1 MSIREAAVRQ
11 WGRRISS
18 MKKFIMLLH
27 DAGFPADISPDQ
39 IQAIIQRYVKWRQ
52 TIQQNGRKVE
62 GHKLTD
68 GQGKVM
74 RGGTG
79 STKVTDG
86 PYAEAREVIGGLF
99 IVEAD
104 SYEEVVELSK
114 DCPHLDFG
122 SIEIREVDPT

>member
-1 MSIREAAVRQ
+1 MP
-11 WGRRISS
+11 
-18 MKKFIMLLH
+18 KFIMLLH

-39 IQAIIQRYVKWRQ
+39 IQAIIQRYVAWRQ
-52 TIQQNGRKVE
+52 KIQQNGRKVE

-68 GQGKVM
+68 GHGRVM
-74 RGGTG
+74 RGAAG
-79 STKVTDG
+79 STNVTDG

-99 IVEAD
+99 IVDAN
-104 SYEEVVELSK
+104 SYEEVVELSR